1 MAGWRIESLGEEAS
15 GLHGDEP
22 GALVLVLRGVAG
34 AARLEVHEGGD
45 GGGGPVELGRGL
57 VVGYHDVPHRHGV
70 RVLLPLPVTPRV
82 LIYISR
88 VRVSINTGSTFKFF
102 SLWLFASLTVFKFM
116 R

>member
-22 GALVLVLRGVAG
+22 SLVFLLRGIAG
-34 AARLEVHEGGD
+34 AARLEVHKGGY

-70 RVLLPLPVTPRV
+70 RVLLTLPVTPRV

-88 VRVSINTGSTFKFF
+88 VRVSINTGSTFK
-102 SLWLFASLTVFKFM
+102 SLIHVYLYQFHSYKAHA
-116 R
+116 